1 MGAKDAERWI
11 RVPVAV
17 IKNDKDADTVFK
29 GYSDKLLCGFAKAL
43 NAGYRLEFVFDD
55 DPLNKLLN
63 DACLNSKVG
72 ELYKEGYINAQTCF
86 NVQNVI
92 THSCIKGTYDIN
104 QSFRALLEKLK
115 TPRYRSL
122 MKNNMVK
129 VGLYNDLE
137 KKSVWREYTVLYD
150 YKDRTIRKLI
160 KDAKIYLEISEDD
173 AFDRIYTKLIQ

>member
-1 MGAKDAERWI
+1 
-11 RVPVAV
+11 
-17 IKNDKDADTVFK
+17 
-29 GYSDKLLCGFAKAL
+29 
-43 NAGYRLEFVFDD
+43 
-55 DPLNKLLN
+55 
-63 DACLNSKVG
+63 
-72 ELYKEGYINAQTCF
+72 
-86 NVQNVI
+86 
-92 THSCIKGTYDIN
+92 
-104 QSFRALLEKLK
+104 
-115 TPRYRSL
+115 